1 MPFWPL
7 VSPSVVCYRTAVAIG
22 QPGLVPQQVPSVMS
36 AGPFLQDG
44 KIQFMPESRLA
55 RCGSLD
61 FEDFF
66 DIFARSCLLMYFLS
80 CCHLLLRTL
89 RLQKHARSANKC
101 IRVGRRCFR
110 GAPFILALGIVAHL
124 IPPCAGM
131 QVENT
136 GGTLQ
141 RSSAE
146 QPCDAFQPAG
156 VGNVGS
162 FPSREASAVED
173 DPQLLA
179 EVFLYQ
185 ASPCYQALW
194 IDAGDSVEF
203 VRCTLQDELFFAGND
218 RLLAVNPQPDRACA
232 IFIDA
237 PDWFFDRLA
246 VPVLVEIQGP
256 LVKRYME
263 VFTGKVDLDAIRLS
277 VGDAWPAGGRVYVRD
292 KLEPLILGKI
302 VQLQPGDLVRV
313 IPKGCSVKRCVM
325 LDKKLKGPS
334 RWFWHADR
342 AESLCRD
349 LEAERHIGLVGVM
362 GDWSA
367 IPAGSVSSVQELK
380 SSISGICGRSASD
393 FDVVAPASQPSDLF
407 FRSARVVSLLAVVPK
422 ALDCSCTLFLDAM
435 EFGCMLMGFVI
446 SIPPPK
452 LLCRRTKQFAA

>member
-1 MPFWPL
+1 
-7 VSPSVVCYRTAVAIG
+7 
-22 QPGLVPQQVPSVMS
+22 
-36 AGPFLQDG
+36 
-44 KIQFMPESRLA
+44 
-55 RCGSLD
+55 
-61 FEDFF
+61 
-66 DIFARSCLLMYFLS
+66 
-80 CCHLLLRTL
+80 
-89 RLQKHARSANKC
+89 
-101 IRVGRRCFR
+101 
-110 GAPFILALGIVAHL
+110 
-124 IPPCAGM
+124 M

-173 DPQLLA
+173 DPKLLA
-179 EVFLYQ
+179 KVFLYQ

-194 IDAGDSVEF
+194 IDAGDSVGF

-263 VFTGKVDLDAIRLS
+263 AFTGKVDLDAIRLS

-292 KLEPLILGKI
+292 KLEPLILGEI

-325 LDKKLKGPS
+325 LDKKLKDPS

-367 IPAGSVSSVQELK
+367 IPAGSVGSVQELK

-407 FRSARVVSLLAVVPK
+407 FRSARVVY
-422 ALDCSCTLFLDAM
+422 
-435 EFGCMLMGFVI
+435 
-446 SIPPPK
+446 PK
-452 LLCRRTKQFAA
+452 LWIAAALSFWMLGTLLSLSLHSSYRRCALLLSMC